1 MKKLKNF
8 LSIAV
13 MIILSPIFLVSLV
26 ILINSYT
33 KPNEIPSFFGWKPFI
48 VLSGSMESE
57 IFPGDVAVTKE
68 IDTNKLKVGDVIAFR
83 NGDIIVTHRIVEIVD
98 EEGTK
103 FATKGDNN
111 NANDKNLVDPKNVEG
126 IYMFKIQGLGNFAI
140 FLQTPIGMVVCLS
153 VPIIILILVQMS
165 DNKKTKKKLKESGSK
180 EKELQ
185 AEIEKLKKEKEN
197 LSNK

>member
-1 MKKLKNF
+1 MKKLKSI

-13 MIILSPIFLVSLV
+13 MIILTPIFLVSLV

-68 IDTNKLKVGDVIAFR
+68 IDTDKLKVGDVIAFKK
-83 NGDIIVTHRIVEIVD
+83 GDIVITHRIVDIVD
-98 EEGTK
+98 EKGTK
-103 FATKGDNN
+103 FVTKGDNN
-111 NANDKNLVDPKNVEG
+111 NVKDKDLVDPKNVEG
-126 IYMFKIQGLGNFAI
+126 IYMFKIKGLGNFAI
-140 FLQTPIGMVVCLS
+140 FIQTPIGIVVCLS
-153 VPIIILILVQMS
+153 VPIIILILVEIS
-165 DNKKTKKKLKESGSK
+165 DNKKARKKLKESGSK

-185 AEIEKLKKEKEN
+185 AEIERLKKEN